1 MGLFQRSENESCNT
15 SQRRDAMKLFTVSLA
30 VLLMLALQTAGAHA
44 QAVGKWAKLAPF
56 PEPGEEVYG
65 IAAGG
70 KLYVFGGLAPVW
82 KPRAL
87 VYEYDPASDKWTK
100 KKPMALPSH
109 HVALAE

>member
-1 MGLFQRSENESCNT
+1 
-15 SQRRDAMKLFTVSLA
+15 MKLFTVSL
-30 VLLMLALQTAGAHA
+30 VILTIMGLAAANGHA
-44 QAVGKWAKLAPF
+44 QADGKWVKLAPF

-65 IAAGG
+65 IAAAG

-87 VYEYDPASDKWTK
+87 VYEYNPASDKWTQ

-109 HVALAE
+109 HVALAEMNGKIYVFGGFVLPSADPPA